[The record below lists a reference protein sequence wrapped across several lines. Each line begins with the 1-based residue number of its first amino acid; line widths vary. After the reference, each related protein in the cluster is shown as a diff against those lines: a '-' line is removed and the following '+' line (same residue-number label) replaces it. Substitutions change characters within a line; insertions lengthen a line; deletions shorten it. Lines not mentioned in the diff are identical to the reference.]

1 MFKGILII
9 QYHLLVKNT
18 ITGLFFSSSL
28 PRNEIWAVKINLITP
43 WSASCLLNFCLPFL
57 LTYPP
62 KIANSNL
69 QIFIW
74 VGIWKSSIDLS
85 KLLNFRASLSLS
97 SGFKFLA
104 SLIMASHLI
113 NVSSFP
119 LYQTLVLVLFEH
131 CP

>member
-43 WSASCLLNFCLPFL
+43 RSVSCLLNFCLPFL
-57 LTYPP
+57 LTDPQ

-74 VGIWKSSIDLS
+74 VGIWKSSIELS
-85 KLLNFRASLSLS
+85 KLLKFGASLSLS

-104 SLIMASHLI
+104 SLIMGSHLI